1 MRPQRPRGGRQRRA
15 LQTPP
20 RRVPFFPGRGT
31 ALCAPDARIFYTSR
45 VRAAAAF
52 WSHMGASR
60 QVQSWI
66 KRGTKFDWLHG
77 PPAPFRRAPHLVRDD
92 HVDFVLDKIQEGVS
106 TGAHGCIPQ
115 GQANWLAKAHVVES
129 ANKLRLVVDH
139 HDLNVACK
147 AATCRYESVEDLV
160 TLVTPRSWLFSCD
173 LVAAYHH
180 CKVANAHRKYTG
192 FHLALPA
199 RKADGTV
206 VPLQQGGYFVYAHD
220 LQQPD
225 RIRVRQLLDSNISC
239 ALPAARMPSARSAA
253 QPAASA
259 RMPQAHSA
267 AQPAARM
274 PPAHSAAQPAA
285 SACMS
290 PAHSAAQPA
299 ARMPPAYSAAQPAAS
314 TRMPAVRMPQRA
326 PPLSDQLSD
335 AGGGTSYSAAS
346 LPAAHSAARP
356 AATSRTAPP
365 AAPSSSAPCLGSSSS
380 DSLSTAQPAA
390 RTRST
395 RAPLSSVAQPAAR
408 THSPRVPSDQQPEP
422 LYQVV
427 ELCAFA
433 LNFGARASPL
443 VFTKHMRSLVKYLR
457 QHAIG
462 VVIYLDDLA
471 FVVEGSRAA
480 AQRARDFV
488 ERTLTRA
495 GLLRHPSKGQF
506 DDPSQVL
513 HDHLGYELNIPLN
526 VLRVPERR
534 CAKIRKL
541 AVALRCEAARNRR
554 LVGTRLLQ
562 QFTGTACSTSR
573 AVRNARFHL
582 RSLYDCT
589 SLHRPLSRLSR
600 TALQDLATWADF
612 QFDSPLNGVPI
623 FVSPTSRAL
632 YTDASG
638 GVGWGGVL
646 PTTAVQQQLC
656 EAFTRQPTASAEE
669 LHRLAG
675 VPLPA
680 NLWQRSAT
688 CSGSWDAD
696 LLPLHINFK
705 ELRAVHRSLQAWRA
719 DLQGHRVLLFCDNT
733 AVVQLLR
740 KGTSR
745 SALLMAELRQ
755 VWQLLHDMQ
764 VELVPVYIA
773 SGDNP
778 ADFPSRYSMS
788 AEWTFRPGMRAQLH
802 RLSQRAYSL
811 DPFATRAT
819 AMAPTF
825 CSLQAEEH
833 TIANDG
839 MCVSWKRQHL
849 FLNPPWDLIPKVL
862 LKIVADRASGVL
874 IVPRWPSQAWWPL
887 LLRLRAQWVHLPAP
901 RHCVLPLTRHRVDPF
916 AHGTTRLMALVFDA
930 SKGWKRGTPA
940 WRTRSSAACLTTFR
954 GGTTR

>member
-1 MRPQRPRGGRQRRA
+1 MRPQRPRGGRQQRA
-15 LQTPP
+15 LQPPP

-66 KRGTKFDWLHG
+66 RGGVKFDWLHG
-77 PPAPFRRAPHLVRDD
+77 PPAPFQRAPNLVQDA
-92 HVDFVLDKIQEGVS
+92 HVDFVLDKIQEGVT
-106 TGAHGCIPQ
+106 TGAHGAIPQ
-115 GQANWLAKAHVVES
+115 GQARWLAKAHVVES
-129 ANKLRLVVDH
+129 AAKLRLVVDH
-139 HDLNVACK
+139 HDLNTACK
-147 AATCRYESVEDLV
+147 AATCKYESVEDLV
-160 TLVTPRSWLFSCD
+160 TLVTPNSWLFSCD

-180 CKVANAHRKYTG
+180 VKVARAHRKYTG
-192 FHLALPA
+192 FHFALPTH
-199 RKADGTV
+199 KADGTAI
-206 VPLQQGGYFVYAHD
+206 PLQQGGYFVYTHD
-220 LQQPD
+220 LQQQD
-225 RIRVRQLLDSNISC
+225 LARARQTLRSSSGTC
-239 ALPAARMPSARSAA
+239 ALPSARTP
-253 QPAASA
+253 QQAS
-259 RMPQAHSA
+259 
-267 AQPAARM
+267 
-274 PPAHSAAQPAA
+274 
-285 SACMS
+285 
-290 PAHSAAQPA
+290 
-299 ARMPPAYSAAQPAAS
+299 
-314 TRMPAVRMPQRA
+314 
-326 PPLSDQLSD
+326 
-335 AGGGTSYSAAS
+335 
-346 LPAAHSAARP
+346 
-356 AATSRTAPP
+356 
-365 AAPSSSAPCLGSSSS
+365 SSSAPPPGSSGDTLSTFSAASTAARTPCMPRMRVPPSAPQHGSADTSPSRSFSPQRVPSLSSAPPLGSSSTDFPS
-380 DSLSTAQPAA
+380 AAQTPARA
-390 RTRST
+390 RST
-395 RAPLSSVAQPAAR
+395 RVPPA
-408 THSPRVPSDQQPEP
+408 QQPEP

-506 DDPSQVL
+506 AEPSQVL

-541 AVALRCEAARNRR
+541 AVALRCESARNKR
-554 LVGTRLLQ
+554 LVATRLLQ

-589 SLHRPLSRLSR
+589 SLHRPFSRLSR

-612 QFDSPLNGVPI
+612 QFESPLNGVPI

-646 PTTAVQQQLC
+646 PSTAVQRQLC
-656 EAFTRQPTASAEE
+656 EAFHQQPTASAAE
-669 LHRLAG
+669 LHDLAG
-675 VPLPA
+675 VAMPA

-688 CSGSWDAD
+688 CSGGWDAD

-705 ELRAVHRSLQAWRA
+705 ELRAVHRSLEAWRA
-719 DLQGHRVLLFCDNT
+719 ELQGHRVLLFCDNT

-755 VWQLLHDMQ
+755 VWQLLHALQ

-788 AEWTFRPGMRAQLH
+788 AEWTFRAGMRKQLH
-802 RLSQRAYSL
+802 RLSSRAYTL

-825 CSLQAEEH
+825 CSLEAEEH
-833 TIANDG
+833 SIANDG

-862 LKIVADRASGVL
+862 LKIVEDRASGVL

-887 LLRLRAQWVHLPAP
+887 LLRLRARWVHLPAP
-901 RHCVLPLTRHRVDPF
+901 RHCVLPLTRHRADPF
-916 AHGTTRLMALVFDA
+916 AHDTTRLTALVFDA
-930 SKGWKRGTPA
+930 SSGWKRGTPA
-940 WRTRSSAACLTTFR
+940 WRIRSSAAFLRNSR
-954 GGTTR
+954 GAPAR

>member
-1 MRPQRPRGGRQRRA
+1 MRPQRPRGGRQQRA
-15 LQTPP
+15 LQPPP
-20 RRVPFFPGRGT
+20 RRVPFFAGRGT

-66 KRGTKFDWLHG
+66 KRGVKFDWLHG
-77 PPAPFRRAPHLVRDD
+77 PPAPFHRAPHLVQDA
-92 HVDFVLDKIQEGVS
+92 HVDFVLDKIQEGVR
-106 TGAHGCIPQ
+106 TGAHGNIPA

-129 ANKLRLVVDH
+129 AAKLRLVVDH
-139 HDLNVACK
+139 HDLNSACQ
-147 AATCRYESVEDLV
+147 AATCKYESVEDLV
-160 TLVTPRSWLFSCD
+160 TLVTPQSWLFSCD

-180 CKVANAHRKYTG
+180 VRVAPAHRKYTG
-192 FHLALPA
+192 FHMALPA

-206 VPLQQGGYFVYAHD
+206 IPLQQGGYFVYAHD
-220 LQQPD
+220 LQQQD
-225 RIRVRQLLDSNISC
+225 QLRVRQILRSTSGAS
-239 ALPAARMPSARSAA
+239 ALPSACTPPTRAS
-253 QPAASA
+253 PSA
-259 RMPQAHSA
+259 RMPQHATSHSA
-267 AQPAARM
+267 
-274 PPAHSAAQPAA
+274 PPRDS
-285 SACMS
+285 SGDN
-290 PAHSAAQPA
+290 
-299 ARMPPAYSAAQPAAS
+299 
-314 TRMPAVRMPQRA
+314 
-326 PPLSDQLSD
+326 L
-335 AGGGTSYSAAS
+335 SAAS
-346 LPAAHSAARP
+346 
-356 AATSRTAPP
+356 
-365 AAPSSSAPCLGSSSS
+365 
-380 DSLSTAQPAA
+380 PAA
-390 RTRST
+390 RTRRT
-395 RAPLSSVAQPAAR
+395 RVPASASQPSSMDSSSPASLSADSSAAR
-408 THSPRVPSDQQPEP
+408 THYARVPQAPPEP

-480 AQRARDFV
+480 AKRARDFV
-488 ERTLTRA
+488 QRTLTRA

-506 DDPSQVL
+506 AEPSQVL

-526 VLRVPERR
+526 ILRVPERR

-541 AVALRCEAARNRR
+541 AVALRCESARNRR

-612 QFDSPLNGVPI
+612 QFDSTLNGVPI
-623 FVSPTSRAL
+623 FVSATSRAL

-646 PTTAVQQQLC
+646 PAAAVQQKLC
-656 EAFTRQPTASAEE
+656 AAFTQQPGASAEE
-669 LHRLAG
+669 IHRRAG

-680 NLWQRSAT
+680 NLWKRSET
-688 CSGSWDAD
+688 CAGGWDAD

-705 ELRAVHRSLQAWRA
+705 ELHAVHKSLQAWHA
-719 DLQGHRVLLFCDNT
+719 DLRGHRVLLFCDNT

-745 SALLMAELRQ
+745 SALLMAELRR
-755 VWQLLHDMQ
+755 VWQLLHDLQ
-764 VELVPVYIA
+764 IELVPVYIA
-773 SGDNP
+773 SADNP

-788 AEWTFRPGMRAQLH
+788 AEWTFRAGMRAQLH
-802 RLSQRAYSL
+802 QLSSRAYTL
-811 DPFATRAT
+811 YPFATRAT

-825 CSLQAEEH
+825 CSLQAEEPS
-833 TIANDG
+833 TANDG
-839 MCVSWKRQHL
+839 MCASWRRQHL
-849 FLNPPWDLIPKVL
+849 FLSPPWDIMAKVL
-862 LKIVADRASGVL
+862 HKIVEDRASGVL
-874 IVPRWPSQAWWPL
+874 IIPHWPSQAWWPL
-887 LLRLRAQWVHLPAP
+887 VLRLRARWVHLPAP

-916 AHGTTRLMALVFDA
+916 AHDTTRLKALVFDA
-930 SKGWKRGTPA
+930 SSGWKRGTPV
-940 WRTRSSAACLTTFR
+940 WRTRSSAAYPSTFR
-954 GGTTR
+954 GAQTR